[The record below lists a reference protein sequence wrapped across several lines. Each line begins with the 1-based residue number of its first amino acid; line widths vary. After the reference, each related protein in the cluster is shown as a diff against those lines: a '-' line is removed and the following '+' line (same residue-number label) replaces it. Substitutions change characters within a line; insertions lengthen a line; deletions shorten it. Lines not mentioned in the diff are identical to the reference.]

1 MTEHSLNRPSII
13 GEIMDTSLGSI
24 HRKAGNAPIWIQR
37 IIPMLLC
44 AIILSWMVV
53 KPWMMTNAATTLE
66 VTPVTWNVVGLDDT
80 LLTTGPDT
88 YQVGGRVCNVGADPA
103 TNVVVVF
110 FWDTPNNNI
119 NRIGTGTLHA
129 DSIAANTCQD
139 FIYAIAVSRDQTAYN
154 STRQYHIEVTADNIG
169 TISTTK
175 PREIFVQPLSARA
188 DLTINSLTGPTQVLV
203 GQSYSFVMQGTLGTA
218 GYQQLEHLINF
229 PSDKLHLTSVTARYP
244 DLPANND
251 KSYADACG
259 WNNDPITSTYRTC
272 LGPPNFDAG
281 KITGTIVTTYT
292 FNVLSSGTIT
302 LTGLLYGYSNNGY
315 FYNGNYGQNN
325 LVVTAANPTPTP
337 TASLTPSRTL
347 TTTAT
352 LTQTQ
357 TATPTPTLTGTQP
370 TPTFTGTIVPSPGVT
385 KGVSP
390 SYAYIGY
397 YLTFT
402 IKVVNT
408 GSAPAYNVT
417 LTDSFAAYNYL
428 DIYSLVTTQG
438 TTSYSGRVATVTIG
452 TLMPNVPVT
461 VTITIYVN
469 SLAYYT
475 TSPCNTASLS
485 YTGGTPRVSNT
496 TCFTV
501 YGSSTLPGTGE
512 DPRPMPA
519 ASSSS
524 TLLSTLLLGL
534 VGLAVLFLIIK
545 LVLWVRANSSAKAR
559 IYAIG
564 ALFFMVALV
573 GAVMLITGGKQGRDE
588 GSQISMEMS
597 TQTAGAALASTA
609 SATINPLAVLP
620 AYLFA
625 TPGTSQPI
633 ETLPSYPIP
642 TPSSL
647 PTSGPGG
654 KEADTSPIVR
664 IVIPALKLDAVVAY
678 VPFDGHTWMIQGLRL
693 EVAWLG
699 ETSWPGLGG
708 NTALAGHVTVR
719 DLGNGPFRFLF
730 DLKQGDEVKL
740 YTEKNI
746 YAYHVR
752 DKREVDISDLSV
764 TAKTDHAQVT
774 LITCVEWSETLDT
787 YTNRYIVTGDLA
799 SVEPIIR
806 TQGN

>member
-13 GEIMDTSLGSI
+13 GEIMDTSSGSI

-44 AIILSWMVV
+44 AIILSWMVF

-66 VTPVTWNVVGLDDT
+66 VTPITWNVVGLDDT
-80 LLTTGPDT
+80 LLTSGPDT

-110 FWDTPNNNI
+110 FWDTSNNNI

-129 DSIAANTCQD
+129 DSITANTCRD
-139 FIYAIAVSRDQTAYN
+139 FIYTIAVTRDQTAYN

-188 DLTINSLTGPTQVLV
+188 DLTINRLTGPTQVLV
-203 GQSYSFVMQGTLGTA
+203 GQSYTFVMTGTLGTA

-229 PSDKLHLTSVTARYP
+229 PTDKLRLARVTARYP

-259 WNNDPITSTYRTC
+259 WNNDPISSTYRTC
-272 LGPPNFDAG
+272 IGPVYFDTG
-281 KITGTIVTTYT
+281 KITGTVVTTYT
-292 FNVLSSGTIT
+292 FDVLSSGAIT

-315 FYNGNYGQNN
+315 FYNGNYGQNP
-325 LVVTAANPTPTP
+325 LVVNAAIATQTP

-347 TTTAT
+347 TVTAT
-352 LTQTQ
+352 LTPTQ
-357 TATPTPTLTGTQP
+357 TTTPTPTVTGTPP

-390 SYAYIGY
+390 SYAYIGN

-408 GSAPAYNVT
+408 GSAPALNVY

-428 DIYSLVTTQG
+428 DIYSLDTTQG
-438 TTSYSGRVATVTIG
+438 TTSYSGRVATVNIG
-452 TLMPNVPVT
+452 TVMPNKPVT

-485 YTGGTPRVSNT
+485 FTGGTTRVSNT
-496 TCFTV
+496 SCFTV

-512 DPRPMPA
+512 DPMPTRA

-524 TLLSTLLLGL
+524 SLLTTVLLSL
-534 VGLAVLFLIIK
+534 VGLALIFLITK
-545 LVLWVRANSSAKAR
+545 LVLWVRANSSEKAR
-559 IYAIG
+559 LYTIG
-564 ALFFMVALV
+564 ALFFMIALL
-573 GAVMLITGGKQGRDE
+573 GAVMLLTGGKQGSDE
-588 GSQISMEMS
+588 NAQISLIMS
-597 TQTAGAALASTA
+597 TQTAAAHASTP
-609 SATINPLAVLP
+609 SPTVNPLAILP

-625 TPGTSQPI
+625 TPNTSESV

-642 TPSSL
+642 TPSSV
-647 PTSGPGG
+647 PTSEPGG

-664 IVIPALKLDAVVAY
+664 IVIPALKLDTVVAY
-678 VPFDGHTWMIQGLRL
+678 VPFDGHTWMIQGLRN

-719 DLGNGPFRFLF
+719 NQGNGPFRYLF

-752 DKREVDISDLSV
+752 EKREVDITDLSV
-764 TAKTDHAQVT
+764 TAKTDIAQVT
-774 LITCVEWSETLDT
+774 LITCVEWSETLDA
-787 YTNRYIVTGDLA
+787 YTNRFIVMGDLA
-799 SVEPIIR
+799 SIEPIIR